1 MATRAAQSE
10 VWNLQR
16 QDSIWFVDSMNPVS
30 ATGWDGAYASVYV
43 LGDVKFVLDGERHA
57 NSFALDALLA
67 AGIDT
72 DEKLWEAESS
82 GRLEWENNNWFE
94 VMDDQT
100 DEFTGIIAHDLR
112 DAVEQAFAYLA
123 SK

>member
-1 MATRAAQSE
+1 MATRVKQTE
-10 VWNLQR
+10 LWDLER
-16 QDSIWFVDSMNPVS
+16 QDSIWFMHAMNPVS
-30 ATGWDGAYASVYV
+30 ATGWEGAYASVYV
-43 LGDVKFVLDGERHA
+43 IGDVKFVLDGERYRDVE
-57 NSFALDALLA
+57 ALFD

-94 VMDDQT
+94 VMDDSA

-112 DAVEQAFAYLA
+112 DALEQAFAYLA
-123 SK
+123 RK

>member
-1 MATRAAQSE
+1 
-10 VWNLQR
+10 
-16 QDSIWFVDSMNPVS
+16 
-30 ATGWDGAYASVYV
+30 
-43 LGDVKFVLDGERHA
+43 VKFVLDGERYRDVE
-57 NSFALDALLA
+57 ALFD

-94 VMDDQT
+94 VMDDET

-112 DAVEQAFAYLA
+112 DALEQAFAYLA
-123 SK
+123 RK